1 MQKTSLNL
9 RLHSLIGNS
18 SSRSKEQEARLRRTQ
33 LCQINLEVE
42 FAHVRWDKKRPNQKI
57 FPILEDSILTLFFDL
72 TSFLRLGQKS
82 WKFFGGFWGDLM
94 TEKDILK

>member
-33 LCQINLEVE
+33 LCQINFEVE
-42 FAHVRWDKKRPNQKI
+42 FAHVKDGKKRGQTKKI
-57 FPILEDSILTLFFDL
+57 GHFIPQFYIQLLY
-72 TSFLRLGQKS
+72 RP
-82 WKFFGGFWGDLM
+82 FFG
-94 TEKDILK
+94 T